1 MKILLPIDGSEL
13 SLHEV
18 RFAIRL
24 VHEGLQAQF
33 LLANVQ
39 EPASLYEMVTMPD
52 PVALD
57 HISHAAG
64 EHVLQAAQQLL
75 EQAGIPYD
83 TAVATGD
90 PVHALVDLVEEHAC
104 DLVVMGSRGNGA
116 FLSVLQGSVSQSL
129 AHASPVPVL
138 LVKPPVTDVEP
149 QDIADV
155 AEAD

>member
-24 VHEGLQAQF
+24 VREGLQAQF

-39 EPASLYEMVTMPD
+39 EPASLYEMVTLPD
-52 PVALD
+52 PAALD
-57 HISHAAG
+57 DISYAAG

-75 EQAGIPYD
+75 EQAGIPYA

-90 PVHALVDLVEEHAC
+90 PVRALVDLIEEQGC
-104 DLVVMGSRGNGA
+104 ELVVMGSRSSGA
-116 FLSVLQGSVSQSL
+116 LLSALQGSVSQSL

-138 LVKPPVTDVEP
+138 LVKPPAELVAPRDLPEDVS
-149 QDIADV
+149 
-155 AEAD
+155 

>member
-24 VHEGLQAQF
+24 VREGLQAQF

-39 EPASLYEMVTMPD
+39 EPASLYEMVTLPD
-52 PVALD
+52 PAALD
-57 HISHAAG
+57 DISYAAG

-75 EQAGIPYD
+75 EQAGIPYA

-90 PVHALVDLVEEHAC
+90 PVRALVDLIEEQGC
-104 DLVVMGSRGNGA
+104 ELVVMGSRSSGA
-116 FLSVLQGSVSQSL
+116 FLSALQGSVSQSL

-138 LVKPPVTDVEP
+138 LVKPPAEL
-149 QDIADV
+149 V
-155 AEAD
+155 APRDLPEDLT

>member
-24 VHEGLQAQF
+24 VREGLQAQF

-39 EPASLYEMVTMPD
+39 EPASLYEMVTLPD
-52 PVALD
+52 PAALD
-57 HISHAAG
+57 DISYAAG
-64 EHVLQAAQQLL
+64 EHVLQASQQLL
-75 EQAGIPYD
+75 EQAGIPYA

-90 PVHALVDLVEEHAC
+90 PVRALVDLIEEQGC
-104 DLVVMGSRGNGA
+104 ELVVMGSRSSGA
-116 FLSVLQGSVSQSL
+116 FLSALQGSVSQSL

-138 LVKPPVTDVEP
+138 LVKPPAELVAPRDLPEDVS
-149 QDIADV
+149 
-155 AEAD
+155 

>member
-24 VHEGLQAQF
+24 VREGLQAQF

-39 EPASLYEMVTMPD
+39 EPASLYEMVTLPD
-52 PVALD
+52 PAALD
-57 HISHAAG
+57 DISYAAG

-75 EQAGIPYD
+75 EQAGIPYA

-90 PVHALVDLVEEHAC
+90 PVHALVDLIEEQGC
-104 DLVVMGSRGNGA
+104 ELVVMGSRSSGA
-116 FLSVLQGSVSQSL
+116 LLSALQGSVSQSR

-138 LVKPPVTDVEP
+138 LVKPPAEL
-149 QDIADV
+149 V
-155 AEAD
+155 APRDLPEDLT